1 LTVDKYL
8 EKFFFILYK
17 LAEMGAHK
25 RTIKISTKFLAEKM
39 GLSQQTISRYLIE
52 LERINWIQ
60 RTTMRDGSFIHIS
73 HLGENNLRKV
83 CTALNLI
90 FDTKYPLSL
99 TIKGEVFN
107 GLGEGAYYIMQK
119 QYKEQFIEK
128 LGFNPYPGTLNLK
141 LTSEY
146 DIKIIKELETY
157 PGIEILGFKNKDRTY
172 GSVKCFHATINNK
185 IKGAL
190 VLALRSH
197 YDSSVIE
204 VIAPKY
210 LRGSLKLKD
219 GNEVN
224 VEIFVSK

>member
-1 LTVDKYL
+1 VDKYL

-25 RTIKISTKFLAEKM
+25 RTIKTSTKFLAEKM
-39 GLSQQTISRYLIE
+39 NISQQTISRYLIE

-60 RTTMRDGSFIHIS
+60 RTINRDGSFLHIS
-73 HLGENNLRKV
+73 QLGVNHLRKV
-83 CTALNLI
+83 RTALNLI
-90 FDTKYPLSL
+90 FDAKYPLSL
-99 TIKGEVFN
+99 TIKGQVFN

-141 LTSEY
+141 LNRKY
-146 DIKIIKELETY
+146 DVKIIKELETY
-157 PGIEILGFKNKDRTY
+157 PGIEIHGFKNKDRTY
-172 GSVKCFHATINNK
+172 GPVKCFNATINNK

-197 YDSSVIE
+197 YDSTVVE
-204 VIAPKY
+204 VISSKY

-219 GNEVN
+219 GNEVSI
-224 VEIFVSK
+224 EIFIA